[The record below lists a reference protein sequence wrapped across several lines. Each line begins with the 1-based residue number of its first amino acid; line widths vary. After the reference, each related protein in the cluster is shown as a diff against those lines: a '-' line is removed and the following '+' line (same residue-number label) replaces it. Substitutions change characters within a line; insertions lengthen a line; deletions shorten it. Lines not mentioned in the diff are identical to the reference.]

1 MPDTPHESGNRS
13 EGTGQASD
21 GPSQARLPPRGEA
34 REARIGGETPDEA
47 LMLAYAAG
55 DAGAFDRLYARHRG
69 GVYRYLLR
77 HVGNA
82 ATADEL
88 FQDVWMNAIRARATY
103 APTAKFS
110 TWIYTL
116 ARHRLVDHWRS
127 RGNVRVDSLDDDCDG
142 ETGALVDAI
151 PGSRVDE
158 PETRVESRAT
168 RERIDAAIAELPP
181 AQRDA
186 FLLHIESGMSL
197 ADIAALTGTGEE
209 TVKSRVRYAYAK
221 LRAALGDLA

>member
-1 MPDTPHESGNRS
+1 MAAAPRELDTP
-13 EGTGQASD
+13 A
-21 GPSQARLPPRGEA
+21 EA
-34 REARIGGETPDEA
+34 ADEA

-82 ATADEL
+82 GLADEL

-103 APTAKFS
+103 APTAKFA

-116 ARHRLVDHWRS
+116 AHHRLVDHWRS
-127 RGNVRVDSLDDDCDG
+127 SGRARVDSLDDDGDD

-168 RERIDAAIAELPP
+168 RERIDAALAALPP

-186 FLLHIESGMSL
+186 FLLHVESGL
-197 ADIAALTGTGEE
+197 ALAEIAALTGAGEE

>member
-1 MPDTPHESGNRS
+1 MPDATRKPERRS
-13 EGTGQASD
+13 EAAD
-21 GPSQARLPPRGEA
+21 EA
-34 REARIGGETPDEA
+34 GDEA

-88 FQDVWMNAIRARATY
+88 FQDIWLNAIRARATY

-116 ARHRLVDHWRS
+116 ARHRLVDHWRA

-142 ETGALVDAI
+142 ETGTLVDAI

-168 RERIDAAIAELPP
+168 RVRIDAALGELPP

>member
-1 MPDTPHESGNRS
+1 MPDAPRESRSRS
-13 EGTGQASD
+13 EGAGAAGAD
-21 GPSQARLPPRGEA
+21 EA
-34 REARIGGETPDEA
+34 TSEA

-82 ATADEL
+82 GTVDEL

-103 APTAKFS
+103 APTAKFA

-116 ARHRLVDHWRS
+116 ARHRLVDHWRAS
-127 RGNVRVDSLDDDCDG
+127 GRVRVDSLDDDGDDG
-142 ETGALVDAI
+142 TGALVDAI

-158 PETRVESRAT
+158 PETRVEARAA
-168 RERIDAAIAELPP
+168 RERIDAAISALPP

-186 FLLHIESGMSL
+186 FLLHVEAGLSL
-197 ADIAALTGTGEE
+197 GEIAALAGVPAE
-209 TVKSRVRYAYAK
+209 TIKSRLRYAYRR
-221 LRAALGDLA
+221 LRAALEDLQ